1 MYATRPLSLFK
12 DHPAEVAASCTPFE
26 GPGSGYLIVKSPDSD
41 DVEDDK
47 MAGCWGTGSD
57 RETPVLH
64 LPFPQDRVLTVLY
77 RLDDCEGGFFVAA
90 RVQSILRRVIATG
103 KHKGLVRAC
112 SREDDMVTCCFCR
125 WIKDVEP
132 RPFDPADVYQQMEI
146 SKNKIFDVS
155 EAKGLDAALRSSL
168 LADSGCHR
176 LDGFQTTVIG
186 RWYCPFYLVKEDGV
200 APPAQMNRSMFYEVV
215 LEQRWETVHLHGGS
229 KLATKHVFLDGSIK
243 ADQEAETAHQHND
256 GYVYFRTSEGQRLG
270 VCTMLWE
277 RMLWEEHRNGWVDE
291 VDDAGKF
298 SGVESVLVEKFMLKR
313 MDGSVAA
320 AFDFLHLNK
329 IRTKV

>member
-77 RLDDCEGGFFVAA
+77 RLDDCEGGFF
-90 RVQSILRRVIATG
+90 
-103 KHKGLVRAC
+103 
-112 SREDDMVTCCFCR
+112 
-125 WIKDVEP
+125 
-132 RPFDPADVYQQMEI
+132 